1 MFGTKEQ
8 PAPTIEDV
16 RKHARVLIIDDHALP
31 AQKLFER
38 DGYHFER
45 WASIKNLSQLTDGH
59 FHLILLDIHGV
70 GMDESPNLQ
79 GLGILQHIKKSN
91 PAQAVM
97 VYSAQTHS
105 VSSNEYLMLADAV
118 LDKGMTYVEYK
129 DRVDNLL
136 LRRAAPGYFVA
147 AMNRTLAD
155 DAALVPK
162 AVPKA
167 LRAIKRG
174 NTEGFATYLRK
185 SATDPKKINA
195 AITIIGAG
203 VKAVRI
209 ITGP

>member
-1 MFGTKEQ
+1 MFGTKEL

-16 RKHARVLIIDDHALP
+16 RKHARVLVIDDHVLP
-31 AQKLFER
+31 AQRMFER

-45 WASIKNLSQLTDGH
+45 WPSIKNLSQLTDGH

-70 GMDESPNLQ
+70 GMNESPNLQ
-79 GLGILQHIKKSN
+79 GLGILQHIKRSN

-97 VYSAQTHS
+97 VYSAETHS
-105 VSSNEYLMLADAV
+105 VSSNEYLVLADAV
-118 LDKGMTYVEYK
+118 LDKAMSYVEYK
-129 DRVDNLL
+129 ERVDDLL
-136 LRRAAPGYFVA
+136 LRRASPGYFVA

-155 DAALVPK
+155 DAALVPR

-174 NTEGFATYLRK
+174 NTESFARYLR
-185 SATDPKKINA
+185 SSVTDPKNIDA
-195 AITIIGAG
+195 VITIIGAG

-209 ITGP
+209 VTGS

>member
-1 MFGTKEQ
+1 
-8 PAPTIEDV
+8 
-16 RKHARVLIIDDHALP
+16 
-31 AQKLFER
+31 
-38 DGYHFER
+38 
-45 WASIKNLSQLTDGH
+45 
-59 FHLILLDIHGV
+59 
-70 GMDESPNLQ
+70 
-79 GLGILQHIKKSN
+79 
-91 PAQAVM
+91 
-97 VYSAQTHS
+97 
-105 VSSNEYLMLADAV
+105 
-118 LDKGMTYVEYK
+118 MTYVEYK